1 MVLLQLGTISMD
13 IIEQLLILQDRDQ
26 KIIRMEEELSRVEPE
41 KAALMTRSET
51 AQQALTDARKQAQHL
66 ESQRKDLEL
75 EVESKQK
82 QIEKYASQQ
91 LETRKNEEYQALAK
105 EIETCKGDILLLED
119 KELNLMEQA
128 ELQQGDVA
136 LAAQAAQEASART
149 QTLIAELEER
159 ASRHLRDL
167 DGLKIDRAQLSEKVE
182 PGLLDRY
189 ERLLK
194 KKRGKVVVG
203 VNRGVCG
210 GCHMS
215 LPTQSQVACKAQKE
229 VVQCPNCGRIL
240 HYTRDMELN
249 L

>member
-1 MVLLQLGTISMD
+1 MD
-13 IIEQLLILQDRDQ
+13 EIEQLLILQDRDQ
-26 KIIRMEEELSRVEPE
+26 KIMRMEEELSRVEPE
-41 KAALMTRSET
+41 KSALMAKSEEANQHLQET
-51 AQQALTDARKQAQHL
+51 RKQAQQI

-75 EVESKQK
+75 EVESKQS
-82 QIEKYASQQ
+82 QIERYAAQQ

-105 EIETCKGDILLLED
+105 EIETCKSEIVSLEDRELELMEAADLKQGDID
-119 KELNLMEQA
+119 AANTAAKEAKERTD
-128 ELQQGDVA
+128 ELV
-136 LAAQAAQEASART
+136 
-149 QTLIAELEER
+149 AELEAR
-159 ASRHLRDL
+159 AARHLSEMG
-167 DGLKIDRAQLSEKVE
+167 GLREERSQLAEKVE
-182 PGLLDRY
+182 GSLLDRY

-194 KKRGKVVVG
+194 KKRCKVVVG
-203 VNRGVCG
+203 VHRGVCG

>member
-1 MVLLQLGTISMD
+1 MD
-13 IIEQLLILQDRDQ
+13 EIEQLLILQDRDQ
-26 KIIRMEEELSRVEPE
+26 KIMRMEEELSRVEPE
-41 KAALMTRSET
+41 KSALMAKSEEANQHLQET
-51 AQQALTDARKQAQHL
+51 RKQAQQI

-75 EVESKQK
+75 EVESKQT
-82 QIEKYASQQ
+82 QIERYAAQQ

-105 EIETCKGDILLLED
+105 EIETCKSEIVSLEDRELELMEAADLKQGDID
-119 KELNLMEQA
+119 AANTAAKEAKERTD
-128 ELQQGDVA
+128 ELV
-136 LAAQAAQEASART
+136 
-149 QTLIAELEER
+149 AELEAR
-159 ASRHLRDL
+159 AARHLSEMG
-167 DGLKIDRAQLSEKVE
+167 GLREERSQLAEKVE
-182 PGLLDRY
+182 GSLLDRY

-203 VNRGVCG
+203 VHRGVCG

>member
-1 MVLLQLGTISMD
+1 MD

-105 EIETCKGDILLLED
+105 EIETCKGDILL
-119 KELNLMEQA
+119 
-128 ELQQGDVA
+128 